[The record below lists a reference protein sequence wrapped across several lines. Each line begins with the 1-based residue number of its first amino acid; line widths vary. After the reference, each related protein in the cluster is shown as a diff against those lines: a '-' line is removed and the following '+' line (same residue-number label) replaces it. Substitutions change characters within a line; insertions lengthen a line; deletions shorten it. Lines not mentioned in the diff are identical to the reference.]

1 MVPIIATIRDAL
13 SGHLSQQKMTINQFA
28 GQSGINSGTL
38 SRLIH
43 GQQPIAMNHLERI
56 TRAMNLPE
64 DHFYSLYVEECFDH
78 SPPTWRRLR
87 PFLVRSAALGRLD
100 CIEQVVQQLLEKLTY
115 APMLFEVAE
124 GLFQEG
130 QWQAAE
136 LLYKNVSES
145 EKYQN
150 SERLA
155 LCQYRLFR
163 IALGD
168 DQARN
173 LQAAHIFECYLD
185 RLDEADQLDGI
196 KHLVNVYFSLHKWD
210 KADKLAQDM
219 LHLATLRCKLQR
231 QSNRRQNDE
240 KKTEKPLCFYIYYS
254 HLMRASICEEHRDYS
269 SALKFVNLYMDTS
282 WIDNNDNEAKRTV
295 VQFQEWGRANTLLY
309 QVMSGKQEI
318 LTQYIEHI
326 SSQKDEIFVALSNI
340 LTSANRYSWN
350 VDHVLEQFAAYI
362 PYKTYATEFGG
373 YNEQIITDQ
382 HTRFLIE
389 LAFYHLHNKRKEG
402 INFILQSLESSARIN
417 NEGLII
423 KCVDLFEQFRHKADE
438 DEKLHYKLLIRE
450 VQDSHEK
457 KALYTPSFL

>member
-1 MVPIIATIRDAL
+1 MLRSFT
-13 SGHLSQQKMTINQFA
+13 T
-28 GQSGINSGTL
+28 
-38 SRLIH
+38 
-43 GQQPIAMNHLERI
+43 
-56 TRAMNLPE
+56 
-64 DHFYSLYVEECFDH
+64 
-78 SPPTWRRLR
+78 TWRRLR
-87 PFLVRSAALGRLD
+87 PFLVRSAVLGRLD

-124 GLFQEG
+124 GLFREG

-196 KHLVNVYFSLHKWD
+196 KYLVNVYFSLHKWD
-210 KADKLAQDM
+210 KADEQAQEM
-219 LHLATLRCKLQR
+219 LHLATLRYNLQR
-231 QSNRRQNDE
+231 QSNRRQSDE
-240 KKTEKPLCFYIYYS
+240 KKPEKPLCFYIYYS

-282 WIDNNDNEAKRTV
+282 WIYKNDNEAKRTV
-295 VQFQEWGRANTLLY
+295 AQFQEWGRANTLLY

-318 LTQYIEHI
+318 LTEYIEHI

-340 LTSANRYSWN
+340 LTSANRYGWN
-350 VDHVLEQFAAYI
+350 VDHVLERFVDYI
-362 PYKTYATEFGG
+362 PYRTYSTEFGK
-373 YNEQIITDQ
+373 YNQQIMSDQ
-382 HTRFLIE
+382 YIRFLVE
-389 LAFYHLHNKRKEG
+389 LAVYYLRNKQNEEFK
-402 INFILQSLESSARIN
+402 FILKSLESADGIYNGRIASA
-417 NEGLII
+417 
-423 KCVDLFEQFRHKADE
+423 CVDLFEQYLYEAGQDE
-438 DEKLHYKLLIRE
+438 LEQYKLLIRT
-450 VQDSHEK
+450 VKNSSTNNY
-457 KALYTPSFL
+457 LSTPSFM

>member
-1 MVPIIATIRDAL
+1 MVPTLTTIRDAL
-13 SGHLSQQKMTINQFA
+13 TGYLSQQKMTINQFA

-56 TRAMNLPE
+56 TRAMGLPE

-87 PFLVRSAALGRLD
+87 PFLVRSAELGRLD

-130 QWQAAE
+130 LWQAAE
-136 LLYKNVSES
+136 LLYKNVSDS

-168 DQARN
+168 DQTRN

-185 RLDEADQLDGI
+185 KLDEADQLDGF
-196 KHLVNVYFSLHKWD
+196 KHLVNVYYSLHKWE

-219 LHLATLRCKLQR
+219 LHLATLRYNLQR
-231 QSNRRQNDE
+231 QSNRRMGEE
-240 KKTEKPLCFYIYYS
+240 KKPEKPLCFYIYYS
-254 HLMRASICEEHRDYS
+254 HLMRASICEEHNDFT
-269 SALKFVNLYMDTS
+269 SALKFVSLYTDTS
-282 WIDNNDNEAKRTV
+282 WIQKDDKEAKRTIA
-295 VQFQEWGRANTLLY
+295 QFQEWGKANTLLY
-309 QVMSGKQEI
+309 QVMSGKQDVLSE
-318 LTQYIEHI
+318 YIEHI
-326 SSQKDEIFVALSNI
+326 STQRDELFVALSNI
-340 LTSANRYSWN
+340 LASANRYGWN
-350 VDHVLEQFAAYI
+350 VDHVLERFADYI
-362 PYKTYATEFGG
+362 PYQTYATEFGE
-373 YNEQIITDQ
+373 YNQLIISDQ
-382 HTRFLIE
+382 HTRFLVE
-389 LAFYHLHNKRKEG
+389 LAAYYIRNKRNEE
-402 INFILQSLESSARIN
+402 FSFVLQSLESASKIN
-417 NEGLII
+417 NESIALACINM
-423 KCVDLFEQFRHKADE
+423 FEQYRYEAGQE
-438 DEKLHYKLLIRE
+438 ELERYKLLIRT
-450 VQDSHEK
+450 VKNSNTK
-457 KALYTPSFL
+457 NFYSASSSL

>member
-13 SGHLSQQKMTINQFA
+13 AGYLAQQKMTINQFA

-56 TRAMNLPE
+56 TRAMGLPE

-87 PFLVRSAALGRLD
+87 PFIVRSAELGRLD

-130 QWQAAE
+130 LWQAAE
-136 LLYKNVSES
+136 LLYKNVSDS

-185 RLDEADQLDGI
+185 KLDEADQLDGI
-196 KHLVNVYFSLHKWD
+196 KHLVNVYYSLHKWE

-219 LHLATLRCKLQR
+219 LHLATLRYNLQR
-231 QSNRRQNDE
+231 QSNRRTGEE
-240 KKTEKPLCFYIYYS
+240 KKPEKPLCFYIYYS
-254 HLMRASICEEHRDYS
+254 HLMRASICEEHNDYK
-269 SALKFVNLYMDTS
+269 SALKFVSLYTDTS
-282 WIDNNDNEAKRTV
+282 WIQKDDKEAKRTV
-295 VQFQEWGRANTLLY
+295 TQFQEWGKANTLLY
-309 QVMSGKQEI
+309 QVMSGKQEV
-318 LTQYIEHI
+318 LLEYIEHI
-326 SSQKDEIFVALSNI
+326 STQRDELFVALSNI
-340 LTSANRYSWN
+340 LTSANRYGWN
-350 VDHVLEQFAAYI
+350 VDHVLERFADYI
-362 PYKTYATEFGG
+362 PYQTYDTEFGG
-373 YNEQIITDQ
+373 YNQQIMSDQ
-382 HTRFLIE
+382 HTKFLAE
-389 LAFYHLHNKRKEG
+389 LAAYHLNNKRKEG
-402 INFILQSLESSARIN
+402 IDYILQSLESSARIN
-417 NEGLII
+417 NESTVI
-423 KCVDLFEQFRHKADE
+423 KCADLFGKHQDQADE
-438 DEKLHYKLLIRE
+438 EAQAQYNLQIGAYL
-450 VQDSHEK
+450 
-457 KALYTPSFL
+457 